1 MANVPIRYVIMINV
15 AVMPTVRNVYF
26 ILQILLLVRIALYL
40 VMMINIYLCMFFAS
54 FFQKHSGGKVELA
67 VGRTFE
73 RMGFQFDICK
83 SRKKINLLPAYLF
96 RVVQLL
102 VHSGSCPCVP
112 RILTVL
118 GVDCFSP
125 TPLIKFERIDLYGKT

>member
-54 FFQKHSGGKVELA
+54 FFRSKAFGW
-67 VGRTFE
+67 
-73 RMGFQFDICK
+73 
-83 SRKKINLLPAYLF
+83 
-96 RVVQLL
+96 
-102 VHSGSCPCVP
+102 
-112 RILTVL
+112 
-118 GVDCFSP
+118 
-125 TPLIKFERIDLYGKT
+125 